1 MNNQEIINLLLKV
14 KQEVIKIE
22 FDNPYHV
29 WVFDNS
35 SYSMIE
41 DDITRLQEI
50 ACLELEK
57 TKRAEQ
63 TKVTLLLT
71 TDICWYSSVDDYFK
85 ALRLRIKN
93 NKENIDENDAAL
105 TKKINQITTDAVE
118 KLKIKKRSAE
128 KTLTILEGL
137 VFFGVS
143 VWTMFVLYQFK
154 DDIISKALTII
165 QSVKDFLPN

>member
-35 SYSMIE
+35 SYSKIE

-63 TKVTLLLT
+63 TKITLLLT
-71 TDICWYSSVDDYFK
+71 TDI
-85 ALRLRIKN
+85 
-93 NKENIDENDAAL
+93 
-105 TKKINQITTDAVE
+105 
-118 KLKIKKRSAE
+118 
-128 KTLTILEGL
+128 
-137 VFFGVS
+137 
-143 VWTMFVLYQFK
+143 
-154 DDIISKALTII
+154 
-165 QSVKDFLPN
+165 